1 VFPALAATQ
10 DEDGDVTSAEDTID
24 VLVGVIGR
32 PHGIQ
37 GEVSVNVRT
46 DDPERR
52 FAIGSVLQT
61 RRGPLTVRST
71 RWHQARL
78 LVRFD
83 EVPDRTAAEPL
94 RGLELRVD
102 VPLGDRP
109 DDPEEFYDHHLVGLR
124 AESPSGDPFGDV
136 VDVLH
141 LPMQDVLVVRREGR
155 DRLVPFV
162 SEIVLDVDLDSGRVV
177 VDEIPGLLDDPE
189 G

>member
-1 VFPALAATQ
+1 
-10 DEDGDVTSAEDTID
+10 VTSGEDTID
-24 VLVGVIGR
+24 VLVGMVGR
-32 PHGIQ
+32 AHGIQ
-37 GEVSVNVRT
+37 GEVSVSVRT
-46 DDPERR
+46 DEPDRR
-52 FAIGSVLQT
+52 FATGSVLQT

-83 EVPDRTAAEPL
+83 EVPDRTAAEEL

-102 VPLGDRP
+102 VAIGDRP

-124 AESPSGDPFGDV
+124 AESPSGDLFGEV

-141 LPMQDVLVVRREGR
+141 LPMQDVLVVRRDGR

-162 SEIVLDVDLDSGRVV
+162 SEIVPEVDVDRGRVV
-177 VDEIPGLLDDPE
+177 VDAIPGLLDDTE

>member
-1 VFPALAATQ
+1 MTAA
-10 DEDGDVTSAEDTID
+10 EGTID
-24 VLVGVIGR
+24 VLVGVIAR

-46 DDPERR
+46 DEPERR
-52 FAIGSVLQT
+52 FAVGSVMQT
-61 RRGPLTVRST
+61 RRGPLTVQST
-71 RWHQARL
+71 RWHQSRL

-83 EVPDRTAAEPL
+83 EAPDRTAAEQL

-102 VPLGDRP
+102 VARGDRP
-109 DDPEEFYDHHLVGLR
+109 EDPEEFYDHHLVGLR
-124 AESPSGDPFGDV
+124 AESPSGEPFGEV

-162 SEIVLDVDLDSGRVV
+162 SEIVPEVDVDGGRVV
-177 VDEIPGLLDDPE
+177 VDEIPGLLDDAE